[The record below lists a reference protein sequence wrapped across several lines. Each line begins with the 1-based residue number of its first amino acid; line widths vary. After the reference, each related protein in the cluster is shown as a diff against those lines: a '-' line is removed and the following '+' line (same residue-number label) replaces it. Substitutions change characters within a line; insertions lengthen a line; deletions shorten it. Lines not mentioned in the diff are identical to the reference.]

1 LKFLS
6 LKFSRATAG
15 LALAL
20 LMAQPACAGLAANQP
35 DLAFGAYQR
44 GLYQTAFQEAMKR
57 IDADKHDAAAMTL
70 VAALLEQG
78 AGAAQN
84 TAEAMRWYTLA
95 ASEGDKNAQFAL
107 GLAYLTGKGEEMP
120 PQPPCCFRKRR
131 RRITLAPGSILA

>member
-1 LKFLS
+1 
-6 LKFSRATAG
+6 
-15 LALAL
+15 
-20 LMAQPACAGLAANQP
+20 MAQPACAGLAANQP

-84 TAEAMRWYTLA
+84 H
-95 ASEGDKNAQFAL
+95 G
-107 GLAYLTGKGEEMP
+107 
-120 PQPPCCFRKRR
+120 
-131 RRITLAPGSILA
+131 